1 MILLAAKHTRVW
13 FQLLFWTKTSST
25 DNRVLTLLPS
35 NQTRWENISIS
46 FLLHI
51 CTFLKITKHNVIFIF
66 YDMGLLLLLLLLLLV
81 LHSNIA
87 SFNKSWVT
95 FFLFNVTLKI
105 LAYFTVEK
113 KKKSGCGLKS
123 ERKTK
128 KGEQFEL
135 SWVGVWG
142 GLGVG

>member
-1 MILLAAKHTRVW
+1 
-13 FQLLFWTKTSST
+13 
-25 DNRVLTLLPS
+25 
-35 NQTRWENISIS
+35 
-46 FLLHI
+46 
-51 CTFLKITKHNVIFIF
+51 
-66 YDMGLLLLLLLLLLV
+66 MGLLLLLLLLLLV

-95 FFLFNVTLKI
+95 FFLFNVILKI

-142 GLGVG
+142 DWVLAKSLSYNNGCNLIIEGLSWSKGQCHPYSHVSLSTHIPLSFLDHLNKNKRDTLRGFSVFVFVLF